1 MTIIKQEIT
10 TKTTV
15 VVKVYMDGEEYI
27 FTINYSQTQLV
38 GGEIIHREVE
48 FISVNGQ
55 SPTIKNCGGS
65 EDSQMHLADL
75 VDKELVKEGLVT
87 L

>member
-1 MTIIKQEIT
+1 MIIIKQEIT
-10 TKTTV
+10 TKTV
-15 VVKVYMDGEEYI
+15 VVVTVSMDGEEYV
-27 FTINYSQTQLV
+27 FTAHQPCLAVV

-75 VDKELVKEGLVT
+75 VDKELVKEGLMT